1 MNELITNKYK
11 NLEKSELEDKISFL
25 HKKIEIL
32 RTNMHKKI
40 AELENLCILV
50 LELTELLNER

>member
-1 MNELITNKYK
+1 MNELIANKYK

-40 AELENLCILV
+40 TEFEGLCILV
-50 LELTELLNER
+50 LELTEMLNER